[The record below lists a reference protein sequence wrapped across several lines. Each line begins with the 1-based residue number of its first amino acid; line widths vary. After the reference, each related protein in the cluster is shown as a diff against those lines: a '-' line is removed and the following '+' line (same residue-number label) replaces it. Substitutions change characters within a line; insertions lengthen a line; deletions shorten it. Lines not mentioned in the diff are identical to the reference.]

1 MHPTTLPQALQSLLG
16 GMSCLLHARSAFRL
30 AVLVCGLLFAQGRR
44 RTVTTWL
51 RAAAVQQDFPS
62 YYYFLGSL
70 GRQASYP
77 ALPLLQF
84 LLMHLPQ
91 EGGQGQQEGDGTAP
105 IRFALD
111 DTPTKRYGPKVQGAG
126 VHHNPSPGPAD
137 APFLYGHVWVSLAL
151 VVTHPSW
158 GPIALPLRALL
169 YVRKKDLPKIPARH
183 GSWPFRTK
191 LELAAELV
199 RWAAQVARFTGRP
212 VEVVT
217 DGAYAKK
224 PLLLAC
230 AQADVTLISR
240 LRKDAGL
247 RHLPLPRR
255 PGQRGRTPVYG
266 SHAIRLNLRAAQKSG
281 WQTVRVRQYGEE
293 RDKRIKSFEA
303 TWRPAGGRIRVV
315 LVQEEES
322 TTGWLAYFSTD
333 PAASAEHILAAAAE
347 RMTIEQCFHDLK
359 EVEGLGQ
366 AQVRDI
372 WTNLG
377 VVQAT
382 LWEHTLVELW
392 AWDQPAEELTGERG
406 DSPWDDPTR
415 RPSHADRRKALQRW
429 CLRQEFQGLCHGQPL
444 KPEMHQ
450 FIERLL
456 RRAS

>member
-30 AVLVCGLLFAQGRR
+30 AVLLCGLLFAQGRR

-51 RAAAVQQDFPS
+51 RAAAVGRDFPS

-70 GRQASYP
+70 GRHAGYP
-77 ALPLLQF
+77 ALPLLQH
-84 LLMHLPQ
+84 LLRHLPP
-91 EGGQGQQEGDGTAP
+91 DGSV
-105 IRFALD
+105 RFALD
-111 DTPTKRYGPKVQGAG
+111 DTPTQRYGPKVQGAG

-137 APFLYGHVWVSLAL
+137 APYLYGHVWVSLAL
-151 VVTHPSW
+151 IVSHPAW

-169 YVRKKDLPKIPARH
+169 YVRQKDLAKVPARYR
-183 GSWPFRTK
+183 WTFRTK

-199 RWAAQVARFTGRP
+199 RWAAQVARFTERP
-212 VEVVT
+212 VEVVA

-224 PLLLAC
+224 PLLVAC
-230 AQADVTLISR
+230 AQAGVTLISR

-247 RHLPLPRR
+247 RHLPRPRR

-266 SHAIRLNLRAAQKSG
+266 SHAIRLHLRAAQPGG
-281 WQTVRVRQYGEE
+281 WQVVRVRQYGEDC
-293 RDKRIKSFEA
+293 DKRIKTFEA

-315 LVQEEES
+315 LVQEA
-322 TTGWLAYFSTD
+322 TGWLAYFSTD
-333 PAASAEHILAAAAE
+333 PAATAEHVLAAAAE
-347 RMTIEQCFHDLK
+347 RMTIEECFHDLK

-372 WTNLG
+372 WANVG

-382 LWEHTLVELW
+382 MWEYALVELW
-392 AWDQPAEELTGERG
+392 AWEQPHEALCDRG
-406 DSPWDDPTR
+406 DSPWDDLTR

-429 CLRQEFQGLCHGQPL
+429 CLRQEFQSLCHGQPL
-444 KPEMHQ
+444 QPEMHQ

-456 RRAS
+456 QRAS